1 MDGDRLVPIWQ
12 RQPGDSYYAVLGG
25 GDLPEVKIGPEAN
38 PANAREKVKE
48 LEGFLAALLS
58 RLQQKCTG

>member
-1 MDGDRLVPIWQ
+1 MDADRLVRIWQ

-25 GDLPEVKIGPEAN
+25 GDLPEVRIGTEAN

-48 LEGFLAALLS
+48 LETFLSALLS
-58 RLQQKCTG
+58 RQQSQTAR